1 MEPQNKAQARN
12 RALYEEEDMWRHY
25 TLFPHD
31 GWVIWEEIASFADGA
46 QALEIGPGMHPHLPI
61 PGTYFVDLSMTAL
74 SALRLCAL
82 DSGAIAISAL
92 RTGFALAA
100 APARPQSLR
109 YR

>member
-46 QALEIGPGMHPHLPI
+46 QALEI
-61 PGTYFVDLSMTAL
+61 LSL
-74 SALRLCAL
+74 
-82 DSGAIAISAL
+82 IHISEP
-92 RTGFALAA
+92 T
-100 APARPQSLR
+100 RP
-109 YR
+109 Y